1 MGIIYKIENK
11 VTGKVY
17 IGQTL
22 YDLHKRWLQHIRE
35 SKDAL
40 DGKRQ
45 SFPLFHRMIIKY
57 GEENFVPS
65 TLEECDNSILDER
78 EKYWIEFY
86 NSQEDGYNSTPGGQ
100 NFTIDRPINQ
110 KVSKYK
116 ISGEY
121 VCTFNSARE
130 AAQAVGVDVSNIR
143 RNCSGDTKTCAGFRW
158 SWGESTEKLEELK
171 KGRIKG
177 RKVLQYSKE
186 GQLIGQYESVIEAS
200 RLTGTNQMSIYNVCN
215 KKQKTAGGFFWEFEI

>member
-17 IGQTL
+17 IGQTF
-22 YDLHKRWLQHIRE
+22 YDLHKRWLQHVRE

-57 GEENFVPS
+57 GEESFVPS
-65 TLEECDNSILDER
+65 VLEECDNLLLDEK
-78 EKYWIEFY
+78 EKYWIDFY
-86 NSQEDGYNSTPGGQ
+86 NSKEDGYNSTPGGQ
-100 NFTIDRPINQ
+100 NLTINRTINQ

-116 ISGEY
+116 INGEY
-121 VCTFNSARE
+121 ICTFNSARE

-158 SWGESTEKLEELK
+158 AWGESTEKLEELK
-171 KGRIKG
+171 EGRIKG
-177 RKVLQYSKE
+177 RVVLQYSKE
-186 GQLIGQYESVIEAS
+186 GQLIGQYKNVVKAS
-200 RLTGTNQMSIYNVCN
+200 KLTGINQMSIYNVCN
-215 KKQKTAGGFFWEFEI
+215 KKQKTAGGFLWEFEI